1 MNDSTEQLILE
12 LRISRN
18 DVGVYTWTTFHS
30 GNEIFDEWQE
40 PESSIE
46 GCLLV
51 ASTNMPEDAIVFIWY
66 RGVPMKAF
74 RGVALHNEGPL
85 IAEAV
90 VAMYAELVVH
100 H

>member
-18 DVGVYTWTTFHS
+18 EAGVYTWTIFHS
-30 GNEIFDEWQE
+30 GNEIFHEWQA
-40 PESSIE
+40 PENSIE
-46 GCLLV
+46 GCLLE
-51 ASTNMPEDAIVFIWY
+51 ASKNMPEDAIVSIWY
-66 RGVPMKAF
+66 RGVPMKAV
-74 RGVALHNEGPL
+74 RSAAMHKEALL